1 MNDLKDFG
9 KRRRFSL
16 LLAILATTAA
26 TPRAD
31 AAPKAGKGPSN
42 VVYVESNDPAGNT
55 ILAYKRHNDG
65 SLTMLPG
72 SPFATGGLGITPTFN
87 LGPFDSDSNI
97 ITNPEQ
103 TLLFAVNGG
112 SDSISVFDI
121 ANSGALTP
129 VPGSPFP
136 SGGSNPVGLG
146 LKGDVLCVVNKSN
159 NPGHTARYLPNYTTL
174 RVNARG
180 RLITIPRAAI
190 SEDMGSDP
198 TQALPSPMGSL
209 VFGCDFL
216 GGALRSFGI
225 APNGRLAPRAIV
237 APPFFEFAD
246 SGAPALPLGLAVH
259 PTRPLLYVGFVTIN
273 RIGVY
278 RYTAAGALHY
288 IRSVPDSGSGVCWL
302 LLNKDATRMYASN
315 TGDPSISVYDLT
327 WNPSQPIEI
336 QKINLR
342 VAPGSNPGCYQFA
355 LDPKGEFLQVVAQQF
370 ATTSTVQANA
380 LHVLSVDSDG
390 MLTEVDSS
398 PTHLPVRNLTRP
410 QGVLAF

>member
-1 MNDLKDFG
+1 MNDLKEFG
-9 KRRRFSL
+9 KRRRFGIL
-16 LLAILATTAA
+16 LMIVATTAA
-26 TPRAD
+26 APRAD
-31 AAPKAGKGPSN
+31 AGPKAGKGPSN
-42 VVYVESNDPAGNT
+42 VVYVESNDPACNT
-55 ILAYKRHNDG
+55 ILAYKRQADG

-72 SPFATGGLGITPTFN
+72 APFATGGLGISPTFD
-87 LGPFDSDSNI
+87 LGPYDSDGNI
-97 ITNPEQ
+97 ITNPEH

-112 SDSISVFDI
+112 SDSIAVFDI
-121 ANSGALTP
+121 AGSGALTP

-146 LKGDVLCVVNKSN
+146 LVGDILCVVNKSN
-159 NPGHTARYLPNYTTL
+159 DPGRPARYLPNYTTL
-174 RVNARG
+174 RVNPRG
-180 RLITIPRAAI
+180 RLTPIPHAAV
-190 SEDMGSDP
+190 SEDMGADP
-198 TQALPSPMGSL
+198 TQALPAPAGNL

-246 SGAPALPLGLAVH
+246 TGAPALPLGLAVH

-288 IRSVPDSGSGVCWL
+288 IRSVPDSGGAVCWL
-302 LLNKDATRMYASN
+302 LLNQDATRMYASN
-315 TGDPSISVYDLT
+315 TADPSISVYDLT
-327 WNPSQPIEI
+327 WNPAEPVEI

-342 VAPGSNPGCYQFA
+342 IVPGSNPGCYQFA
-355 LDPKGEFLQVVAQQF
+355 LDPSGKFLHVVAQQF
-370 ATTSTVQANA
+370 AMTSTVQANA
-380 LHVLSVDSDG
+380 LHVLSVGRDG
-390 MLTEVDSS
+390 KLTEVDSS
-398 PTHLPVRNLTRP
+398 PTLLPVPNLTRP